1 MKGGRILKQFKK
13 PMLVAA
19 LAGLIGVSSLGVSQ
33 AVHAQSDGHNPLVD
47 KIAAKFN
54 LNKDDV
60 AKVFDENRTEH
71 ATERKQEVEQE
82 LNQAVANGQITSQ
95 QKDEVISKLKE
106 LKSFF
111 RSLKDKSPSERK
123 TALEARHI
131 ELLKWAKDNHIPK
144 RFITPRGM
152 HDGSGSHKPDFD
164 HDGPHS
170 PQG

>member
-1 MKGGRILKQFKK
+1 MKQFKK
-13 PMLVAA
+13 PVLVAA
-19 LAGLIGVSSLGVSQ
+19 LAGLVGVSSLGVSQ
-33 AVHAQSDGHNPLVD
+33 AVHAQSDHHNTLVD

-60 AKVFDENRTEH
+60 EKVFDENRAEH
-71 ATERKQEVEQE
+71 AAERKQEMEQE

-95 QKDEVISKLKE
+95 QKDEIVSKLE
-106 LKSFF
+106 EVKSFF

-123 TALEARHI
+123 TELKAKRI

-144 RFITPRGM
+144 RFITPRGI
-152 HDGSGSHKPDFD
+152 HGEPGSHRPDFD
-164 HDGPHS
+164 HDEPGS